1 MIRKHFLVL
10 TAFICLLGASS
21 SSFAVVTGFV
31 DNPQSNSA
39 DWTAEVLALGG
50 LVNQNIDFEAHP
62 AGALQPGFYSVSD
75 GVMLAATGA
84 IGNVTFG
91 TGPNDGNTNGSDPG
105 EGPNPAS
112 NYVTVASGLATL
124 TITFDAPTFGAGLF
138 SIDKFYPNPIPMTL
152 EAFTGPNGTGASL
165 GSFSSPPINFQPNNR
180 YFMGITSSDGDIQSV
195 VFSYNGSSS
204 GDTIGLDDIL
214 FADAGGVVPDPV
226 ARFHVTKTFEDLNT
240 AEVEVTLTCNGGLP
254 LQQSAMISGGDIA
267 GVTFTVTEIQPG
279 QTDCEVTETG
289 SPDGYTVSYNNCS
302 WTDVTPGLRSCVVEN
317 AVDDVTFT
325 VTNLWEITADG
336 SEVNTSTEITIV
348 CDSEITTSG
357 ATEVN
362 GSWVYSET
370 ASGTVDSVV
379 VAVVPNLPFT
389 TCSASND
396 AGDRVSGVEVDD
408 SACQSMQLS
417 VDNDAACTISN
428 TVFFEGIPTLSQY
441 GLAILL
447 LLTMGVGFAALR
459 RTV

>member
-1 MIRKHFLVL
+1 MTRKHFLASITL
-10 TAFICLLGASS
+10 ICLLCASS
-21 SSFAVVTGFV
+21 SSFAIVKGFV
-31 DNPQSNSA
+31 DNPQTNSA
-39 DWTAEVLALGG
+39 DWTADVLALGS
-50 LVNQNIDFEAHP
+50 LVNQNIDFESHP
-62 AGALQPGFYSVSD
+62 TGPLQPDFYLTTE
-75 GVMLAATGA
+75 GVTLTGTGG
-84 IGNVTFG
+84 IGNIVYG
-91 TGPNDGNTNGSDPG
+91 TGPDQGNTTGSNPG
-105 EGPNPAS
+105 EGPNSAS
-112 NYVTVASGLATL
+112 NYISSSAGTL

-138 SIDKFYPNPIPMTL
+138 TIDKFWSSSVVTMTL
-152 EAFTGPNGTGASL
+152 EAFTGPDGTGTSL
-165 GSFSSPPINFQPNNR
+165 GIFGAPGINFQPNNR

-195 VFSYNGSSS
+195 VLSYVGSTG
-204 GDTIGLDDIL
+204 GDVYGLDDIM
-214 FADAGGVVPDPV
+214 FAGEGGVIPDPV
-226 ARFHVTKTFEDLNT
+226 ARFYVTKTFEDLNT

-302 WTDVTPGLRSCVVEN
+302 WTDVTPGLHSCVVEN
-317 AVDDVTFT
+317 TVDDVTFT
-325 VTNLWEITADG
+325 VKNLWEITADG
-336 SEVNTSTEITIV
+336 SEVNTATEITIV

-396 AGDRVSGVEVDD
+396 AGDLVSGVEVDD
-408 SACQSMQLS
+408 SACQSVQVS
-417 VDNDAACTISN
+417 VDNDASCTITN

-441 GLAILL
+441 GLAILV
-447 LLTMGVGFAALR
+447 LLTMSIGLVALR
-459 RTV
+459 RVV